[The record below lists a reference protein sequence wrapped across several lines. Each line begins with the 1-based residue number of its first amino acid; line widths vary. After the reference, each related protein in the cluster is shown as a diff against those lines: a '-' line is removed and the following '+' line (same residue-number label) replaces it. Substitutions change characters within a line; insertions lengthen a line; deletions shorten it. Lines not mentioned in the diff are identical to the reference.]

1 MMLNEEISFATTFL
15 NMRVWQAAIVYG
27 PSCQNLVQL
36 IAYED
41 FIPQQISGPGF
52 FSSAQYESFNEALKA
67 ANSFMVGR
75 EQKVLNVE
83 TVVLPNVWDEEGTT
97 DVSID
102 TSGKTYS
109 TWHQF
114 IRVWYTR

>member
-1 MMLNEEISFATTFL
+1 M
-15 NMRVWQAAIVYG
+15 
-27 PSCQNLVQL
+27 

-41 FIPQQISGPGF
+41 FIPQQTSGPGF
-52 FSSAQYESFNEALKA
+52 FTSAQYESFDEALKA

-75 EQKVLNVE
+75 ELMILNVE

-102 TSGKTYS
+102 ASGKTYS

-114 IRVWYTR
+114 IRVWYKR

>member
-1 MMLNEEISFATTFL
+1 LPVA
-15 NMRVWQAAIVYG
+15 
-27 PSCQNLVQL
+27 

>member
-1 MMLNEEISFATTFL
+1 M
-15 NMRVWQAAIVYG
+15 
-27 PSCQNLVQL
+27 

-41 FIPQQISGPGF
+41 FIPQQTSGPGF
-52 FSSAQYESFNEALKA
+52 FTSAQYESFDEALKA

-75 EQKVLNVE
+75 ELMILNVE

-102 TSGKTYS
+102 TSEKTYS

-114 IRVWYTR
+114 IRVWYKR